1 MGKTSEPHRCLRC
14 GTKTVRPRTGQG
26 RKTSFRV
33 FPSLPIPN
41 ALPIPTCARCLSEYT
56 DLATEADLT
65 RELELVY
72 LETLRGLASRA
83 IRRLSRHISQRK
95 LELRLGLSQGYLC
108 RIAAGAGNPSPA
120 LVALLHLL
128 VRDPVARL
136 TEVEHDWSQT
146 TLPDSESMSHERC
159 KQSRQKS
166 R

>member
-1 MGKTSEPHRCLRC
+1 MGKTSEPQRCLRC

-33 FPSLPIPN
+33 FPALPIPN
-41 ALPIPTCARCLSEYT
+41 ALPIPTCARCLSEFT

-83 IRRLSRHISQRK
+83 IRRLSQHISQRK

-136 TEVEHDWSQT
+136 AEVEHDWSQT
-146 TLPDSESMSHERC
+146 TLPESESTSHERC

>member
-1 MGKTSEPHRCLRC
+1 MAKASEPQRCLRC
-14 GTKTVRPRTGQG
+14 GAKTVRPRTGQG

-72 LETLRGLASRA
+72 LDTLRGLASRA
-83 IRRLSRHISQRK
+83 IRRLSNHISQRK

-108 RIAAGAGNPSPA
+108 RIAAGAGNPSSA

-128 VRDPVARL
+128 VRDPAARL
-136 TEVEHDWSQT
+136 AEVEHDWSQT
-146 TLPDSESMSHERC
+146 TLPDSESIPHERR

>member
-1 MGKTSEPHRCLRC
+1 MGKTSEPQRCLRC
-14 GTKTVRPRTGQG
+14 GTKTVRPRTGTE

-33 FPSLPIPN
+33 FPALPIPN
-41 ALPIPTCARCLSEYT
+41 ALPIPTCARCLSEFT

-83 IRRLSRHISQRK
+83 IRRLSQHISQRK

-128 VRDPVARL
+128 VRDPIARL
-136 TEVEHDWSQT
+136 AEVEHDWSQT
-146 TLPDSESMSHERC
+146 HLPDSEKMSHERC

>member
-83 IRRLSRHISQRK
+83 IRRLSNHISQRK

-146 TLPDSESMSHERC
+146 TLPDSESVSHERC

>member
-1 MGKTSEPHRCLRC
+1 M
-14 GTKTVRPRTGQG
+14 
-26 RKTSFRV
+26 
-33 FPSLPIPN
+33 
-41 ALPIPTCARCLSEYT
+41 
-56 DLATEADLT
+56 
-65 RELELVY
+65 VY

-83 IRRLSRHISQRK
+83 IRRLSKHISQRK

-128 VRDPVARL
+128 VRDPVIRL
-136 TEVEHDWSQT
+136 AEIEHDWSQA